1 MTEQSK
7 QKVRIN
13 KNGLI
18 EMFPSCYKSAR
29 NYIDFKKASEQVGLT
44 SDILYRGLEA
54 IDGLGDLI
62 NTPGSD
68 KIFLPSIDKS
78 CYFDNQYSKAVF
90 INCETPRQAI
100 ENTGKLSYTELK
112 RQIEASKHK

>member
-44 SDILYRGLEA
+44 SDILYKGLEVV
-54 IDGLGDLI
+54 DGMKELI
-62 NTPGSD
+62 TTPGSD
-68 KIFLPSIDKS
+68 KIYLPSIDKS
-78 CYFDNQYSKAVF
+78 CYFDNRYSKAVF

-100 ENTGKLSYTELK
+100 ENTNKLPYYELK
-112 RQIEASKHK
+112 RQIESGE

>member
-1 MTEQSK
+1 M
-7 QKVRIN
+7 
-13 KNGLI
+13 
-18 EMFPSCYKSAR
+18 
-29 NYIDFKKASEQVGLT
+29 GLT

-68 KIFLPSIDKS
+68 KIYLPSIDKS

-112 RQIEASKHK
+112 RQIENEKK

>member
-1 MTEQSK
+1 
-7 QKVRIN
+7 
-13 KNGLI
+13 
-18 EMFPSCYKSAR
+18 MFPSCYNSTTGYL
-29 NYIDFKKASEQVGLT
+29 NYKKASEQVGLT